1 MLKATFEC
9 MADGVVVVDN
19 EGRFL
24 FFNEAART
32 ILGLG
37 ALDSS
42 PEEWSS
48 AYGCFRFD
56 KVTPYPSEELPLARA
71 MRGER
76 ADDEFFVRNPNIP
89 GGASIH
95 VRGTP
100 LVNGA
105 GARIGAAVVFQD
117 VTQRRLTEQS
127 ARRLAQAVDKATDAV
142 VITDAQARIEY
153 VNPAF
158 EETTGYTRDEAVG
171 RPVTFL
177 ETGGSADP
185 GSAKPELRRVA
196 LNGGHHTALHRRRT
210 GELFPAQHTTTPV
223 RDERGNLTHFVSVM
237 RDVTGQR
244 RAEARESEM
253 QLARLIQ
260 RKLYPAR
267 APALKSFDL
276 AGAVFPAD
284 ATCGDYLDYI
294 PMGGGRVGIAVGD
307 VSGHGFGPALLM
319 AETRAYLRSLAKSTR
334 DLRKILERLNQFLH
348 RDTEPERFVTL
359 MLAVIDPQRRSL
371 TYTSAGHVP
380 GFVLDRAGAPRRVLE
395 STSIPLGIFRDAP
408 IEVSP
413 EILLEEGDLFVL
425 LTDGVME
432 AENEQGEFFERD
444 RTLNLVA
451 ELRGQPSRRIITG
464 LYKAIESFRSPGP
477 RSDDVTAVIGKALP
491 TG

>member
-37 ALDSS
+37 ALATA

-48 AYGCFRFD
+48 RYGCFRSD

-76 ADDEFFVRNPNIP
+76 AEDEFFVRNSNIP
-89 GGASIH
+89 EGASIH

-100 LVNGA
+100 LVSGA
-105 GARIGAAVVFQD
+105 GARIGAAVVVQD
-117 VTQRRLTEQS
+117 ITQRRRAEQTI
-127 ARRLAQAVDKATDAV
+127 RRLAQAVERASDAV

-185 GSAKPELRRVA
+185 GSANPGLRQVA

-223 RDERGNLTHFVSVM
+223 RDEWGNLTHFVSVM

-267 APALKSFDL
+267 APVLKSFDL

-348 RDTEPERFVTL
+348 RDTELERFVTL
-359 MLAVIDPQRRSL
+359 MLVVLDPQQRTL
-371 TYTSAGHVP
+371 TYASAGHVP
-380 GFVLDRAGAPRRVLE
+380 GYLLDRSGAPRRVLE

-408 IEVSP
+408 IDVSP
-413 EILLEEGDLFVL
+413 EIPLEDGDLFVL

-432 AENEQGEFFERD
+432 AANEQGEFFERD
-444 RTLNLVA
+444 RTLSLVA
-451 ELRGQPSRRIITG
+451 DLRRQPSRRIVTG
-464 LYKAIESFRSPGP
+464 LYKAVESFRSPGP
-477 RSDDVTAVIGKALP
+477 RADDVTAVVGKALP
-491 TG
+491 ID